1 MSQGRTTAVVVTYQS
16 RATIGKALRA
26 ARESHE
32 RGALQ
37 VVVVDNGS
45 SDGTADLV
53 RREYPWVKVVES
65 GGNIGFARG
74 CNLGFQHV
82 NTPFMLLL
90 NPDAVLSH
98 QALST
103 MVAFMEAHPQ
113 AGIVGPAIRG
123 SNGGLQQAGLM
134 PTAWG
139 LVRAAAGRGS
149 AHANKRRIIP
159 GERPF
164 QTDWLCGAVLLI
176 RTNLF
181 AELGGFD
188 SRFFLYFE
196 ETDLCRRA
204 RQCGIELWAVGD
216 AVAEHVVSASVNLVR
231 APMIGNCIAEHFFRS
246 RFYYLTKHYGRP
258 VAVWVELSELAL
270 LVARSVANRCI
281 RRPGHDMCRLRLAG
295 PILRLPATPDRVE
308 HNAPV

>member
-1 MSQGRTTAVVVTYQS
+1 MSQGRATAVVVTYQS

-32 RGALQ
+32 RAALQ

-123 SNGGLQQAGLM
+123 SDGGLQQAGLM

-139 LVRAAAGRGS
+139 LIRAAAGRGS

-188 SRFFLYFE
+188 PRFFLYFE
-196 ETDLCRRA
+196 ETDLCWRA

-216 AVAEHVVSASVNLVR
+216 AVAEHVVSASVNSVR

-246 RFYYLTKHYGRP
+246 RFYYLVKQYGWL
-258 VAVWVELSELAL
+258 VAICVDLSEVAL
-270 LVARSVANRCI
+270 LGTRCLIQRCTGHANHGLFRA
-281 RRPGHDMCRLRLAG
+281 RLAG
-295 PILRLPATPDRVE
+295 PMLRLPAKRI
-308 HNAPV
+308 